1 MSSSRI
7 FHVPV
12 WRYPVAVRPE
22 SALLDLELDRRSHVP
37 IPQQLAQ
44 GLIAAIRGGR
54 LAPGAPLPGSRPLAE
69 QLGVHR
75 NTVVAAFDELRE
87 QGWLETSRASHTR
100 VTGTLPTTELALPAR
115 TPRDERRAGFDLR
128 PFHNSAHSFEA
139 VGRDVLDFTGGLPDA
154 RLFPS
159 ALLARAYRRA
169 LKLSSGRALAFGS
182 PAGSLKLREQL
193 AASLATRRGVHVS
206 ADELLITRGSQLALH
221 LLSIALLRPGDVV
234 AVESPGYPS
243 AREAFTLLGAR
254 LLPIAVDGEG
264 LGVDA
269 LERALKKTA
278 IRALYVTP
286 HCHDPTTVTLSA
298 RRRLRLLELARRH
311 RFAVLEADYDHE
323 FQFDGAAVLPLASA
337 DPHGVVVLVG
347 TLSKAVAPGLRMGFV
362 AAPKQLLSTLLAIR
376 GQVDRVGDLGLE
388 SAVAELMEDGEVQR
402 HALRARRVFQARRDV
417 LVHALH
423 TQLGD
428 VLEFDVPRGG
438 LALWARV
445 DARVDVERWA
455 SRARLEHGV
464 RFFTGKQY
472 VPSGKAIPF
481 VRVGFGALDER
492 ELVEAVRRMRQAV
505 PLSPRGRGLG

>member
-1 MSSSRI
+1 MRAE
-7 FHVPV
+7 PG
-12 WRYPVAVRPE
+12 
-22 SALLDLELDRRSHVP
+22 LLDVELNQVSRRAGWGDRRSHVP
-37 IPQQLAQ
+37 IPLQLASA
-44 GLIAAIRGGR
+44 LIAAIRSGR
-54 LAPGAPLPGSRPLAE
+54 LAPGAALPGSRPLAQ
-69 QLGVHR
+69 QLGLHR

-100 VTGTLPTTELALPAR
+100 VTRTLPAETQATR
-115 TPRDERRAGFDLR
+115 VTRREDAPGFPLR
-128 PFHNSAHSFEA
+128 PFHNSSRAFEA

-159 ALLARAYRRA
+159 QLLARAYRRA

-193 AASLATRRGVHVS
+193 ARALAARRGVNAHV
-206 ADELLITRGSQLALH
+206 DELLITRGSQLALH

-243 AREAFTLLGAR
+243 AREAFTLLGAK

-264 LGVDA
+264 LDVGA
-269 LERALKKTA
+269 LERALAKTA

-323 FQFDGAAVLPLASA
+323 FQFEGAAVAPMASA
-337 DPHGVVVLVG
+337 DPGGVVILVG

-362 AAPKQLLSTLLAIR
+362 SAPRQLLSTLLAIR
-376 GQVDRVGDLGLE
+376 GQVDRQGDLGLE
-388 SAVAELMEDGEVQR
+388 NAVAELMEDGEVQR
-402 HALRARRVFQARRDV
+402 HALRARRVFHERRDV
-417 LVHALH
+417 LAHALR
-423 TQLGD
+423 TQLPD
-428 VLEFDVPRGG
+428 TLEFEVPRGG

-445 DARVDVERWA
+445 DASVDVERWA
-455 SRARLEHGV
+455 EFARSEHGV
-464 RFFTGKQY
+464 RFFTGRQY
-472 VPSGKAIPF
+472 MPNGRPSPF
-481 VRVGFGALDER
+481 VRIGFGHLDAR
-492 ELVEAVRRMRQAV
+492 ELVEAVKRMKAALGSSERR
-505 PLSPRGRGLG
+505 LRGVRRP